1 MYFIVGLGNPGLQY
15 ENTRHNVGFMTID
28 YLANKYD
35 IDVRKLKFK
44 SLYGQGKISGHKV
57 MLIKPQTYMN
67 NSGEAI
73 RELKNFY
80 KFDIDKLIVIY
91 DDIDIDFGTIRIR
104 KKGSAGSHNGMKS
117 IIYQIQDDQFP
128 RIKVSIGKKPEKWD
142 LANFVLSGFSQEEVG
157 VLEDEIRLAAEGIE
171 IILKEDIDKAMNRC
185 NSVKLVKEDNEYI
198 NWKIN

>member
-44 SLYGQGKISGHKV
+44 SLYGQGEISGHKV

>member
-1 MYFIVGLGNPGLQY
+1 MYYIVGLGNPGLQY

-35 IDVRKLKFK
+35 IDVRKSKFK
-44 SLYGQGKISGHKV
+44 SLYGQGEISGHKV

-67 NSGEAI
+67 NSGEAV
-73 RELKNFY
+73 RGLRNFY

-142 LANFVLSGFSQEEVG
+142 LANFVLSGFSKEEAEI
-157 VLEDEIRLAAEGIE
+157 LEDEIRIAAEAIE
-171 IILKEDIDKAMNRC
+171 IILKDDVDKAMNKC
-185 NSVKLVKEDNEYI
+185 NSIKLLKEDNE
-198 NWKIN
+198 

>member
-1 MYFIVGLGNPGLQY
+1 MYYIVGLGNPGLQY

-35 IDVRKLKFK
+35 IDVRKSKFK
-44 SLYGQGKISGHKV
+44 SLYGQGEISGHKV

-67 NSGEAI
+67 NSGEAV
-73 RELKNFY
+73 RELRDFY

-142 LANFVLSGFSQEEVG
+142 LANFVLSGFSKEEAEI
-157 VLEDEIRLAAEGIE
+157 LEDEIRIAAEAIE
-171 IILKEDIDKAMNRC
+171 IILKDDVDKAMNKC
-185 NSVKLVKEDNEYI
+185 NSIKLLKEDNE
-198 NWKIN
+198 